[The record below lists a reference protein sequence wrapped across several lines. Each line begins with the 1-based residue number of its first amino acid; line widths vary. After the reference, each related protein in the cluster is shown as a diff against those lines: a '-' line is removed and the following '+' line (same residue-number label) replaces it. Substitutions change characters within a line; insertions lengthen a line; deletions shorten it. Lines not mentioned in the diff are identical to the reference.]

1 MELFLSMSLNFFLL
15 FNAYITSAEN
25 YYQTLNAVISIEDK
39 ANDNLTDLLRNFIA
53 SSGKE
58 VISQISRTKDCHLK
72 NGEINCVCEA
82 LFSKKDGVECNPVN
96 RVSVNGTIV
105 HGKKTYSDDLTN
117 PNTDAFKELSNNII
131 QEFSKEYSKLKW
143 FNSLTITKFSKGSV
157 KIHFRMTFDTDE
169 GIEGIDN
176 ITAELQKE
184 YGKAEL
190 VTEGF
195 VRITAP
201 TGRVEYNTNVNLSC
215 ETNANLTG
223 DAAWYLRRE
232 NGEETEIYGGTEVE
246 LKNQLSKS
254 TIHLSNTSSVWR
266 GSYICE
272 FKQGTVKHQA
282 SVFLDVALLPKIN
295 IFTDPQF
302 PDCKKPRPTDKV
314 TVTCAIENTTEIY
327 NVNWEDKDFT
337 SPNKKFEHGNLL
349 YSIVKTVVCTSK
361 EDIKVSCNFTNNLN
375 QFKPEY
381 LTIPVI
387 YSDTKVCPKDGDWP
401 EAKAGYVA
409 KLPCGSKQKGERTRE
424 CQKEQGWDKEIP
436 ECVNLD
442 LGDISERAL
451 DLQRGLGKFTDI
463 APKVFEDMK
472 KSTQGNINSRAN
484 LNTSVLIFKTMY
496 SVSLS
501 KNESIEGESLL
512 TDILTSASNIINDS
526 LKGSWDVKIAADYLI
541 YVNGLLGKAEVNDEE
556 KTPNINH
563 KPCNGDC
570 QVFNVTMTFPKNGS
584 GVATGY
590 KTLGEYLPLKIEDD
604 TDLDSRGIVLQ
615 INAVNTN
622 SVQFKFSHV
631 NRTKNHKLHCVVW
644 NPSDTRWSEDG
655 CTWGGASNPE
665 HCECELPLDNN
676 VRSSESSNRYKG
688 AAFTVLMAKN
698 PVIIPYIEKLTWVGL
713 FVSVVSLFVCL
724 MIEFAVWNAVVKSSI
739 AHFRHTAV
747 VNISLCLLLA
757 DSSFLATAFP
767 ESTPSQWCRWLVV
780 MKHYCFLAMFFWM
793 LCLSLVLLHSLIF
806 IFHRLRKKVY
816 LGASFTVGYVC
827 PLIIVVLTVIAYDNG
842 KEDSYYLPTT
852 CWLKYEGAFQGS
864 FFAFV
869 MPVGIIVAINVLSM
883 LLVIAKLLTPSISEG
898 STPDDKEVIRGILKA
913 VIFLTPIFGVT
924 WAFGFAVLAIDHTV
938 MPMSKIVNYAFTVC
952 NAFQGLFILLTAC
965 LGEKKVRDQLSE
977 IMRCNSKVYKTS
989 RGELSTSKTS
999 NQSSIKKK

>member
-53 SSGKE
+53 SSGEE

-72 NGEINCVCEA
+72 DGEINCVCEA

-157 KIHFRMTFDTDE
+157 KIHFRMTFDSDE

-215 ETNANLTG
+215 ETNGNLTG

-232 NGEETEIYGGTEVE
+232 NGEETEIKGGTEVE

-302 PDCKKPRPTDKV
+302 PDCKKPRPIDKV

-424 CQKEQGWDKEIP
+424 CQE
-436 ECVNLD
+436 
-442 LGDISERAL
+442 
-451 DLQRGLGKFTDI
+451 
-463 APKVFEDMK
+463 K
-472 KSTQGNINSRAN
+472 K
-484 LNTSVLIFKTMY
+484 
-496 SVSLS
+496 
-501 KNESIEGESLL
+501 
-512 TDILTSASNIINDS
+512 
-526 LKGSWDVKIAADYLI
+526 
-541 YVNGLLGKAEVNDEE
+541 
-556 KTPNINH
+556 
-563 KPCNGDC
+563 
-570 QVFNVTMTFPKNGS
+570 
-584 GVATGY
+584 
-590 KTLGEYLPLKIEDD
+590 
-604 TDLDSRGIVLQ
+604 
-615 INAVNTN
+615 
-622 SVQFKFSHV
+622 
-631 NRTKNHKLHCVVW
+631 
-644 NPSDTRWSEDG
+644 
-655 CTWGGASNPE
+655 
-665 HCECELPLDNN
+665 
-676 VRSSESSNRYKG
+676 SSESSNRYKG

-698 PVIIPYIEKLTWVGL
+698 PVSIPYIEHLTLVGL

-767 ESTPSQWCRWLVV
+767 VSSPSQWCRWLVV

-938 MPMSKIVNYAFTVC
+938 MPTSKIVNYAFTVC

-999 NQSSIKKK
+999 DQSSIKKK